1 MQGGIDDGQA
11 LEDDAALLGIDLPET
26 EAVDPWFEVDPD
38 NWPVVMLF
46 CDCVTQ
52 WRRGAMGEFLGLD
65 YPGVQIVMGY
75 QIPRKKHAETFASIQ
90 WMERAAMAVMNEKRK
105 T

>member
-1 MQGGIDDGQA
+1 M
-11 LEDDAALLGIDLPET
+11 LGLDLPKT
-26 EAVDPWFEVDPD
+26 EAVDPLFAVDPE
-38 NWPVVMLF
+38 NWSVVMLF

-52 WRRGAMGEFLGLD
+52 WKRGAMGEFLGLD

-90 WMERAAMAVMNEKRK
+90 LMERAAVSILNRK
-105 T
+105 K